1 MKIVCLIPA
10 RGGSKGILRKNLRR
24 IGRLSLVANRI
35 IEVGKVLKL
44 DAVYVST
51 DDTEIKTEA
60 IRHGASVIDRPLEL
74 GMDDTSTDAVIG
86 HAVVQLGLSTDDI
99 LILLQPTSPFLRADK
114 IHECLALLQA
124 NPELGSVITLHEG
137 HPFMWEESF
146 NAKWEPLGHKR
157 SYRAR
162 RQDLS
167 RQGWETGGCYAIRIG
182 AFLRENVRY
191 PGPTGCVSVNL
202 LESLD
207 IDTVDDL
214 ELAREIAKNLNVRK
228 DLEND

>member
-1 MKIVCLIPA
+1 MTIVCLIPA
-10 RGGSKGILRKNLRR
+10 RGGSKGILKKNLKR

-35 IEVGKVLKL
+35 TEVGKILEL
-44 DAVYVST
+44 DLVYVST
-51 DDTEIKTEA
+51 DDMEIRAEA
-60 IRHGASVIDRPLEL
+60 IRYGASVIDRPLEL

-86 HAVVQLGLSTDDI
+86 HAVMKLGLSAEDI
-99 LILLQPTSPFLRADK
+99 LILLQPTSPFLKADR
-114 IHECLALLQA
+114 IYECLALLQA
-124 NPELGSVITLHEG
+124 DSELGSVITVREG
-137 HPFMWEESF
+137 HPFMWEESLQ
-146 NAKWEPLGHKR
+146 AKWEPLGHQR

-191 PGPTGCVSVNL
+191 PGPTSCVSVNL

-207 IDTVDDL
+207 IDTSEDL
-214 ELAREIAKNLNVRK
+214 ELAREITRNA
-228 DLEND
+228 